1 MTDKSTFVLKLT
13 GIDLDNIRAGDI
25 GRLLNDFCKLLGDD
39 HLYFENI
46 YSGSAVLKVKTEPE
60 YYAEKLEKL
69 NVNVA
74 KNSLALDDLHK
85 VIRRYSQVFTDIDAT
100 IFASQSAVNDED
112 MELVHHIEFRKPL
125 SHSFE
130 QLETFIGKLL
140 RPAHGKD
147 DTDHFT
153 ILLANDKTISV
164 SVPKSLSYDLA
175 PHLESL
181 WRFESLVKFTGTACY
196 EIQQG
201 YTLTLKSFNAT
212 GFEIIEN
219 KETAKSWITNFVG
232 YGKSGWQD
240 DDDPIAT
247 WLEERHS

>member
-1 MTDKSTFVLKLT
+1 MTDKSTFVLKLS
-13 GIDLDNIRAGDI
+13 GINLDNIKAGDI

-60 YYAEKLEKL
+60 YYADKIEAL
-69 NVNVA
+69 NANLTS
-74 KNSLALDDLHK
+74 KALDDIHK
-85 VIRRYSQVFTDIDAT
+85 VVRRYSQTFTDIDAA
-100 IFASQSAVNDED
+100 IFASRSAANDED
-112 MELVHHIEFRKPL
+112 MDLIHHIEFRKPL

-130 QLETFIGKLL
+130 QSETFIGKLL

-153 ILLANDKTISV
+153 ILLGNDKTISV
-164 SVPKSLSYDLA
+164 SVPKGLSYDLA
-175 PHLESL
+175 PYLESL
-181 WRFESLVKFTGTACY
+181 WRFESLVKFSGTACY

-201 YTLTLKSFNAT
+201 YSLILKSFNAT
-212 GFEIIEN
+212 GFEIVEN
-219 KETAKSWITNFVG
+219 KVTAKSWITDFVA

-240 DDDPIAT
+240 DDDPITT

>member
-13 GIDLDNIRAGDI
+13 GIDLDNIKAGDI

-39 HLYFENI
+39 CLYFENI
-46 YSGSAVLKVKTEPE
+46 YSGSAVLKVRTEPE
-60 YYAEKLEKL
+60 YYADKIKML
-69 NVNVA
+69 NLNLIKA
-74 KNSLALDDLHK
+74 SPALDDIHK

-112 MELVHHIEFRKPL
+112 MDLIHHIEFRKPL

-130 QLETFIGKLL
+130 QSETFIGKLL

-164 SVPKSLSYDLA
+164 SVPRSLSYDLA
-175 PHLESL
+175 PDLESL

-196 EIQQG
+196 EIQRG
-201 YTLTLKSFNAT
+201 YTLILKSFNAT

-219 KETAKSWITNFVG
+219 KATAKSWITDFVD

-240 DDDPIAT
+240 DDDPITT